1 MPVNSLTGFIPGII
15 GELPVSESI
24 LKYSHRQVPISELA
38 FQQELKAE
46 MTRQK
51 WNSGQN
57 RMSITERILG
67 LILAAVLRL
76 IMFRLESIMVLV

>member
-46 MTRQK
+46 MTR
-51 WNSGQN
+51 
-57 RMSITERILG
+57 
-67 LILAAVLRL
+67 
-76 IMFRLESIMVLV
+76 